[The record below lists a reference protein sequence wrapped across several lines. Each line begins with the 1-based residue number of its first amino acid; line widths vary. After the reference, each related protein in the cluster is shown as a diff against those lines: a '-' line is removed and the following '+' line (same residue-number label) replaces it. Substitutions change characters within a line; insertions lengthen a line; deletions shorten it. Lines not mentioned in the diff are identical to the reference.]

1 MSQIGSGWALAVND
15 GVASAFADIAA
26 ITEVQPPEDG
36 VVGMAESKRLDGGGV
51 VSRVPTVKTPV
62 DFTFTYE
69 HSKTGFDR
77 LDAHKGVSKNWK
89 ITDIT
94 PTTPWTKTFPGVLT
108 SHVQQPVNADG
119 IVLVVGTVAVTGAA
133 V

>member
-1 MSQIGSGWALAVND
+1 MIGSGWALAVND
-15 GVASAFADIAA
+15 GASSAFVDIAA

-36 VVGMAESKRLDGGGV
+36 VVGMAESKTLDGGGV

-69 HSKTGFDR
+69 HSKARFDR
-77 LDAHKGVSKNWK
+77 IDAHKGNSKNWK
-89 ITDIT
+89 ITD
-94 PTTPWTKTFPGVLT
+94 TTPSTPWSKTFPGVLT